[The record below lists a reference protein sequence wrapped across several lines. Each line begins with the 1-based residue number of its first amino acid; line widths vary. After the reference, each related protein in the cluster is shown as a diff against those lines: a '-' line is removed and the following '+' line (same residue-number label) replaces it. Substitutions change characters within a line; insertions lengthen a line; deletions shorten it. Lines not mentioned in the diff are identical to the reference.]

1 MAKLTVKA
9 GSTSRR
15 EYVFILDSASTTG
28 AGKTGLAWN
37 TAGWKAYYVRPG
49 GSATSISLAVQT
61 VTGAFSGGGFV
72 EVDGTNMPGVYRFDV
87 PDAVFAASAE
97 KAIVMLSGPTGV
109 APVVLEYQLV
119 AYDPDDTV
127 RLGLTALPNVASGSA
142 GAIITSGTGTA
153 QLSVS
158 SGLVTLAGV
167 THTGAVIPTV
177 TSVTNSVTANTTQ
190 WGGVA
195 VTGMPMPTY
204 TQPTGFL
211 AATFPATVASTT
223 NITSVGSVSGS
234 VGSVTSAVTVGT
246 INSNVITAAS
256 IATDAITAAKIAT
269 DAGEEIADTVL
280 ARNVSNVETTAG
292 EHTLCTLVLANLE
305 NSISGTTLT
314 IKRTNGSTTHVTK
327 TLTTN
332 ASAIPITGI
341 D

>member
-109 APVVLEYQLV
+109 APVVLEYDLI
-119 AYDPDDTV
+119 AYDPQDTV
-127 RLGLTALPNVASGSA
+127 RLGLTAIPNVASGSA

-153 QLSVS
+153 QLSVA
-158 SGLVTLAGV
+158 SG
-167 THTGAVIPTV
+167 
-177 TSVTNSVTANTTQ
+177 
-190 WGGVA
+190 
-195 VTGMPMPTY
+195 
-204 TQPTGFL
+204 
-211 AATFPATVASTT
+211 
-223 NITSVGSVSGS
+223 
-234 VGSVTSAVTVGT
+234 AVTVGT
-246 INSNVITAAS
+246 INSNVITATS
-256 IATDAITAAKIAT
+256 IATDAITAAKLAS
-269 DAGEEIADTVL
+269 DAGDEIADAIL
-280 ARNVSNVETTAG
+280 KRNVSNVEASLNTTNVTVG
-292 EHTLCTLVLANLE
+292 GTSYHNLGTVILANLE

-314 IKRTNGSTTHVTK
+314 IKKTDATTLTSK

>member
-9 GSTSRR
+9 GSTSRI
-15 EYVFILDSASTTG
+15 EHIFILDSASTTG
-28 AGKTGLAWN
+28 SGKTLLTN
-37 TAGWKAYYVRPG
+37 SSVTAYYFRPG
-49 GSATSISLAVQT
+49 NTTATSISL
-61 VTGAFSGGGFV
+61 TGTGSLGTFTSGLFK
-72 EVDGTNMPGVYRFDV
+72 EVDATNMPGLYELDI
-87 PDAVFAASAE
+87 PDAVFAAGANH
-97 KAIVMLSGPTGV
+97 AVVMVKGTGI
-109 APVVLEYQLV
+109 APVVLEYDLV
-119 AYDPDDTV
+119 AYDPQDTV
-127 RLGLTALPNVASGSA
+127 RLGLTAMPNVASGSA

-153 QLSVS
+153 QLSVA
-158 SGLVTLAGV
+158 SG
-167 THTGAVIPTV
+167 
-177 TSVTNSVTANTTQ
+177 
-190 WGGVA
+190 
-195 VTGMPMPTY
+195 
-204 TQPTGFL
+204 
-211 AATFPATVASTT
+211 
-223 NITSVGSVSGS
+223 
-234 VGSVTSAVTVGT
+234 AVTVGT

>member
-9 GSTSRR
+9 GATSRR
-15 EYVFILDSASTTG
+15 EYVFILDSTSTTG
-28 AGKTGLAWN
+28 AGKTGLLYN
-37 TAGWKAYYVRPG
+37 TSGWKAYYVRPG
-49 GSATSISLAVQT
+49 GSATAITLATQT
-61 VTGAFSGGGFV
+61 VTGSFSSGGFV

-127 RLGLTALPNVASGSA
+127 RLGLTAFPNVASGSA

-177 TSVTNSVTANTTQ
+177 SA
-190 WGGVA
+190 
-195 VTGMPMPTY
+195 
-204 TQPTGFL
+204 
-211 AATFPATVASTT
+211 
-223 NITSVGSVSGS
+223 VSGA
-234 VGSVTSAVTVGT
+234 VGSVTGAVTVGT
-246 INSNVITAAS
+246 INSNVITATS
-256 IATDAITAAKIAT
+256 IATDAITAAKLAS
-269 DAGEEIADTVL
+269 DAGDEIADAIL
-280 ARNVSNVETTAG
+280 KRNVSNVEAGLNTANVTVG
-292 EHTLCTLVLANLE
+292 GTSYHNLGTVILANLE

-314 IKRTNGSTTHVTK
+314 IKKTDATTLTSK

-332 ASAIPITGI
+332 ASAVPITGI

>member
-1 MAKLTVKA
+1 
-9 GSTSRR
+9 
-15 EYVFILDSASTTG
+15 
-28 AGKTGLAWN
+28 
-37 TAGWKAYYVRPG
+37 
-49 GSATSISLAVQT
+49 
-61 VTGAFSGGGFV
+61 
-72 EVDGTNMPGVYRFDV
+72 
-87 PDAVFAASAE
+87 
-97 KAIVMLSGPTGV
+97 
-109 APVVLEYQLV
+109 
-119 AYDPDDTV
+119 
-127 RLGLTALPNVASGSA
+127 
-142 GAIITSGTGTA
+142 
-153 QLSVS
+153 LSVS

-211 AATFPATVASTT
+211 AATFPTNVASTT

-269 DAGEEIADTVL
+269 DAGNEIADAVL
-280 ARNVSNVETTAG
+280 TRNVSNVETTAG
-292 EHTLCTLVLANLE
+292 EHTICTLVLANLE
-305 NSISGTTLT
+305 NTISGTTLT
-314 IKRTNGSTTHVTK
+314 IRRTDGSTTHVSK

-341 D
+341 Q